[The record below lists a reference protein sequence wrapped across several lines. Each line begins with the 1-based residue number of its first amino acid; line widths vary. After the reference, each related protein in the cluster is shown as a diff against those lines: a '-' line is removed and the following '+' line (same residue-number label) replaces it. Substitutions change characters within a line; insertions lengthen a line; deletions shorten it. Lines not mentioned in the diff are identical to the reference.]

1 MLNKEILWNF
11 NHMVSYNFFFANH
24 FFTVDTL
31 EDLNATFID
40 KLADLVYASLRDDD
54 LMLRLIVLPT

>member
-1 MLNKEILWNF
+1 
-11 NHMVSYNFFFANH
+11 MVSNNFFFANH